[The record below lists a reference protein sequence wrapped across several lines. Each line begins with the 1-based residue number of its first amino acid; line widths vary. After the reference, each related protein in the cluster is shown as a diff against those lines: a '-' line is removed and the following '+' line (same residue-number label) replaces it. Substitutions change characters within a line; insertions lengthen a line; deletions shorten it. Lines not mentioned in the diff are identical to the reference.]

1 MSDNSDRIEHCRVA
15 GELSSSLILTGGL
28 RTKVAEPIANLALQG
43 WGIRLGFLT
52 EWGIRVGLLF
62 DRYGGHKER
71 WFWFGIFSDAP
82 IPAALLG
89 KLPERWA
96 VRITY
101 RQKDKADDGFV
112 HLKRPLMTSLVG
124 RTIHEAYG
132 PEDHW
137 LGLYSPPGRAAFL
150 HECIDFAADISGVLA
165 SLPADTT
172 WEGTPRLQEHIR
184 YERDSKVAA
193 KCRARAECFA
203 CGNDFKRLYGET
215 LSASVFQAHHKYQL
229 SRGGERVT
237 SQRHLECL
245 CANCHRIVH
254 AMGGDPDASTRLRD
268 ILEKH

>member
-137 LGLYSPPGRAAFL
+137 LGLYSPPGRAAFCMNAL
-150 HECIDFAADISGVLA
+150 TSPQIFPVYWRVFLPIPLGKAHHAFKSISA
-165 SLPADTT
+165 TS
-172 WEGTPRLQEHIR
+172 GTPRSRPSAGREQSVSPAETTSSVYMARH
-184 YERDSKVAA
+184 
-193 KCRARAECFA
+193 CRRAFFKPITSISCLEA
-203 CGNDFKRLYGET
+203 GNE
-215 LSASVFQAHHKYQL
+215 
-229 SRGGERVT
+229 
-237 SQRHLECL
+237 
-245 CANCHRIVH
+245 
-254 AMGGDPDASTRLRD
+254 
-268 ILEKH
+268 